1 VEHGVLAVI
10 SAERWL
16 NRSDTGNIGVDVFP
30 GPPLVTVST
39 QTRRA
44 VAAAVTSVCLAA
56 GCSGAGLMD
65 DSSAAAAP
73 APSVDAAI
81 TGGGSIAPVASV
93 AAAQPAIA
101 PPLPVVPS
109 LPTPPPALPTLQE
122 LLAEEQFLPLAFALE
137 RSGLD
142 DLIAGLDEFV
152 LIAPTETAFAT
163 GGADVGIE
171 YSTLIDKPRLLD
183 AFLRYQIVA
192 DPSTNESWRTMNGA
206 PLDVEGTDPA
216 TIDRVNGVAVVERI
230 PVRDGTVLV
239 MPRLLLPATEPVGA
253 APVGSQPPADD

>member
-1 VEHGVLAVI
+1 
-10 SAERWL
+10 
-16 NRSDTGNIGVDVFP
+16 
-30 GPPLVTVST
+30 
-39 QTRRA
+39 
-44 VAAAVTSVCLAA
+44 
-56 GCSGAGLMD
+56 MD

-73 APSVDAAI
+73 APSVDATI
-81 TGGGSIAPVASV
+81 TAGGPIAPVAS
-93 AAAQPAIA
+93 AAAAP
-101 PPLPVVPS
+101 PPLPVPPS
-109 LPTPPPALPTLQE
+109 LPIAPSLPAPPELPTLQE

-163 GGADVGIE
+163 GGADVGID

-216 TIDRVNGVAVVERI
+216 TIERVNGVAVVEQIR
-230 PVRDGTVLV
+230 VRDGTVLV
-239 MPRLLLPATEPVGA
+239 MPQLLLPATEPVGA